1 MKYHKCHLK
10 IKVGTRTEDRWL
22 LVLSISI
29 LFSLA
34 SQPIADHR
42 SASVR
47 ADFALNASKLQCWPS
62 ESKFQIAPA
71 FNPIDPFVMIKS
83 VLCLWYIVLILL

>member
-1 MKYHKCHLK
+1 MCC
-10 IKVGTRTEDRWL
+10 
-22 LVLSISI
+22 VLSTAMKAPI
-29 LFSLA
+29 
-34 SQPIADHR
+34 QPIADHR

-83 VLCLWYIVLILL
+83 VFMFMVYSAYVIITDNIR

>member
-1 MKYHKCHLK
+1 MVPGQK
-10 IKVGTRTEDRWL
+10 IGWL

-47 ADFALNASKLQCWPS
+47 ADFALNASNLQCWPS

-83 VLCLWYIVLILL
+83 VCMFMVYSAYIVITDNIR